1 MSYFEF
7 DYPMGVFAIYIL
19 ISFVFSFLSLYFSY
33 LFYFVSKKHGIE
45 RLKLLFL
52 GFVIMGS
59 AYLLQ
64 TIGWLYF
71 AKYGTAETPITI
83 LGNTI
88 PFLPTMVAFSMCSVF
103 CWYTSFYV
111 YARLQRNDVL
121 YIKDY
126 LVIALG
132 IIGAIISLLPHNM
145 WMRSDI
151 PRFQE
156 PTPLNPNPPVYI
168 ESVIRLTTG
177 LLIIITGFM
186 TLFSYFLLYKKKLR
200 EEPEDIVLRKRHEY
214 LILGILL
221 MTFAMASL
229 AIRDIAALRGR
240 EIIPPSIVALLIITF
255 FQIISTLCLYIGIM
269 APEWITKR
277 WVKS

>member
-240 EIIPPSIVALLIITF
+240 EIIRPSIVALLIITF

>member
-1 MSYFEF
+1 LSYFEF